1 MDPREI
7 TRLLDACGPE
17 GRKALDRAVRQ
28 GLLPLRVPAP
38 RRLSHWAEEHF
49 YLSAESSYVE
59 GRWVCYPYQ
68 RPIMDCIGH
77 DDIQVIDWQKS
88 ARQGYT
94 KIILAAIDYFIEHKR
109 RKVIAYQPT
118 DDDRDEFVDTE
129 IDPMLRDVKAM
140 QRIFPAGKLRSNGNT
155 RRFKRFLT
163 GVLHLRG
170 ATAAKNFRRL
180 TGDVVLYD
188 ELDGCPRDVEK
199 EGSVVKL
206 GDKRLEG
213 AIWPKS
219 IRGTT
224 PKTRHQSNIEDCV
237 AGAEK
242 VFRWHV
248 PCAHCDQM
256 HHLDPG
262 ALREKGAAHGMK
274 WVPGEPETVQHH
286 CPLCGV
292 GMTQSQYLEVW
303 QRGRMQ
309 ADDGTWIDARKDL
322 ESIRFLGPDGSEI
335 KPPRHIA
342 FKTWTAISPQAAWS
356 QLVTEFLQ
364 ATERAER
371 GDFSE
376 LKTFVNTTLGETW
389 EEKGDGGDENELH
402 ARAKASPYRLGQ
414 VPAGCLVL
422 LAGVD
427 VQDNRFEV
435 DVWGFGRGEEAWVV
449 DSQVLE
455 ANPAD
460 ERDWLKLDAYLC
472 TRYRQLHPTGGTLG
486 IEAVAVDTGGHFT
499 HQVYGFVRAREHR
512 RFFATKGSNKYGGAI
527 KAGANRVD
535 VNWRGQVLKAG
546 VKLWEVGTDTAK
558 DLLYGRLRVAQP
570 GPGYIHFANDLPREW
585 FEQLTAEV
593 RVLQKTSTGEQYR
606 WVKRRARNERLDTA
620 VLTLFLAQAL
630 DLHRYTDRMWDRL
643 EAAVQPPPDLFNAGD
658 APGAGAAVHT
668 HAPEPAAEAEPPIPP
683 AAPAARRSFERAW

>member
-7 TRLLDACGPE
+7 ARILEACGPE
-17 GRKALDRAVRQ
+17 ARKALDRVVRL
-28 GLLPLRVPAP
+28 GMLPLRVPAP
-38 RRLSHWAEEHF
+38 KRLSHWAEENF

-59 GRWVCYPYQ
+59 GRWTCYPYQ

-77 DDIQVIDWQKS
+77 DDITVIDWQKS

-140 QRIFPAGKLRSNGNT
+140 QRVFPAGKQRSNGNT

-180 TGDVVLYD
+180 TGDVVIYD

-224 PKTRHQSNIEDCV
+224 PKIKHQSNIEDCV
-237 AGAEK
+237 AGADK
-242 VFRWHV
+242 VFRWTV
-248 PCAHCDQM
+248 PCPSCDEM
-256 HHLDPG
+256 HALEPG
-262 ALREKGAAHGMK
+262 ELRTKGAKFGMR
-274 WVPGEPETVQHH
+274 WVPGQPDTVQHH
-286 CPLCGV
+286 CPHCGV
-292 GMTQSQYLEVW
+292 GMMQSQYLEVW
-303 QRGRMQ
+303 HRGRMQ
-309 ADDGTWIDARKDL
+309 SDDGTWIDARPELD
-322 ESIRFLGPDGSEI
+322 SIRFIDAGGAEI
-335 KPPRHIA
+335 APPKHIA
-342 FKTWTAISPQAAWS
+342 FKTWTAISPQASWAL
-356 QLVTEFLQ
+356 LVTEFL
-364 ATERAER
+364 AAMERAER

-389 EEKGDGGDENELH
+389 EEKGDGSDENELEQ
-402 ARAKASPYRLGQ
+402 RAKASGHPLGE
-414 VPAGCLVL
+414 VPVGCLVL
-422 LAGVD
+422 VAAVD
-427 VQDNRFEV
+427 VQDTWF
-435 DVWGFGRGEEAWVV
+435 DITVWGFGRGEQSWVI
-449 DSQVLE
+449 DHQVFE

-460 ERDWLKLDAYLC
+460 ERDWAKLDAYLC
-472 TRYRQLHPTGGTLG
+472 SRFRQKWRTGGTLG
-486 IEAVAVDTGGHFT
+486 IQAAAVDTGGHFT
-499 HQVYGFVRAREHR
+499 HQVYNFVRIREHR
-512 RFFATKGSNKYGGAI
+512 RFFAVKGSSKMGAPI

-535 VNWRGQVLKAG
+535 VNWRGQVVKQG

-558 DLLYGRLRVAQP
+558 DLLHGRLGVQQP
-570 GPGYIHFANDLPREW
+570 GPGHINFARDLSREW

-593 RVLQKTSTGEQYR
+593 RVLQKTSTGEVYR
-606 WVKRRARNERLDTA
+606 WVKRRQRNEALDCA
-620 VLTLFLAQAL
+620 VYALFLAHAL
-630 DLHRYTDRMWDRL
+630 DLHRYTDRMWERL
-643 EAAVQPPPDLFNAGD
+643 EAAVQPPPDLFDAQ
-658 APGAGAAVHT
+658 APGELVSAET
-668 HAPEPAAEAEPPIPP
+668 APEGEALHAHAQPPVESARAASG
-683 AAPAARRSFERAW
+683 SFSRAW